1 MKNSLYVDVK
11 ITTFDQGLIHSV
23 LELKQNIIMKKYLLF
38 IGILFG
44 FFVSS
49 YSQVQIY
56 GASGIVDGTEYNTI
70 KGAFDAI
77 NATSNQT
84 GKDVEIRINASTT
97 ETFRATL
104 NDKNWNSL
112 VLYPTVSGI
121 VVTDDGSFNDAIIR
135 LDGVRNVVL
144 DGRVNKTGTTASL
157 SIINNSSGGGAVAV
171 DLLNSSQYNTIQY
184 CKLQSQ
190 LGDNSRGILFIG
202 TSSAGE
208 GNSYNLIQYNEIS
221 GISATQRPRHAVVSR
236 GTSGRDNLYNEISN
250 NKIFNFINN
259 SSSSSGI
266 ILISGSDYFT
276 IKNNSFYETVVDFEP
291 QYGYDYSAIRI
302 NTNSVHYIENNYI
315 GGNAP
320 EAVGTWSMKGK
331 EDAGK
336 IVANFSFT
344 GIYATGKTDEATVVK
359 NNTIRGFHMT
369 TGGAS
374 SYHDTWD
381 GMFLQA
387 GNIDVIDN
395 IIGSPTGTA
404 SIFVEAT
411 NGGLLA
417 TSHGILN
424 NSSGLINIVGN
435 TIGALEI
442 KGAIDYSHS
451 FESIYLRGSSG
462 ITHITDNFF
471 GSTSTPNSINV
482 SGAAT
487 NSTQKQDNYG
497 VYSASQNET
506 HIKRNTIANLHNAY
520 NGTITSSKTRG
531 IRVLYGSNYI
541 EDNIVY
547 NISSTSNQAAGINSN
562 ASVIGI
568 ELTASS
574 AGTVQIVRGNTV
586 YNLNANNAS
595 SNAVS
600 ATGIYFYGPTNA
612 TKNIIER
619 NFIHG
624 INSNSTSNNTLLIGI
639 LLHQGNNIVFN
650 NIVSLGSTVTS
661 GYRLYAVWD
670 DGRSTNNNN
679 IYFNTLSILGN
690 ANGSTSVCA
699 ALWNQ
704 SNSSTADYRNNI
716 FANKRTVNSIGNDNL
731 YAIRLAGTNNLTIDY
746 NNYWS
751 EGNRIGIVNPGY
763 LRVGLAQ
770 WRIATGQDANS
781 LGIDP
786 AFQNTSTN
794 WTSSYDFLTDDVLVL
809 PGISIAVVTQDY
821 DLITR
826 LSVPKMGAFES
837 NNYVWYG
844 TVSTDFNNA
853 SNWAASGTGIVP
865 PNGADVTFAP
875 NPLNNCHLDQAR
887 SLRNININVS
897 GTGAKAF
904 VLNGNKLTLTGA
916 LNFSNGATLNAK
928 ASGSVLELAGTSA
941 QTLPL
946 SSIVD
951 NEFAGLELNNEFG
964 FSQNA
969 NYAIKESFVLSKG
982 VYSIGAHT
990 LTIDG
995 SVLQTIG
1002 TLNGGS
1008 TSNIVFGGSGL
1019 ATILPEVDLQNL
1031 TINRSNG
1038 INMVGNVSVA
1048 GTLALTSG
1056 VLSTQANVLT
1066 ISGNS
1071 PTGTGSVNASNTS
1084 AELIF
1089 DNSSAITLLST
1100 FFGANAV
1107 HNLTISGNGGVTSS
1121 ADFTVNGVLNLQAA
1135 NPSGT
1140 KGSLD
1145 MFNSGDVTDE
1155 RKTLVMGQT
1164 ATTLGIGD
1172 VTGKIKRNTIAA
1184 NTVYSFGSS
1193 LSTIVFTGGVA
1204 TELPSSLTFIVKI
1217 GEEHPVGA
1225 SVVGISFVKR
1235 YYEVIKSGGSAPTRF
1250 NLNLRYLD
1258 SELNGNAKSNMVFWD
1273 HHITYD
1279 GISPHEHGVSFHNT
1293 NDNFM
1298 ALASH
1303 SIGYLVDNEY
1313 DSVHDVVFGELGDPG
1328 ANYSKIWLLA
1338 NRKTPSG
1345 DSVFTWIG
1353 PYTGETYDNDWMY
1366 DNNWA
1371 DNVSPTS
1378 AISGLL
1384 NDGSTPTTVVAAN
1397 KHYIYITNSPSHA
1410 IMPDSDVEAHSIFIE
1425 EGGKLEART
1434 GKNLDVQYLRIFE
1447 GGTLQADDNLIT
1459 VKGAINPNNGN
1470 VSWNNVGSFIAGTST
1485 VIFTNANAAA
1495 AGNTDFYN
1503 LSVNDGAKLSMING
1517 SRIGIENSIN
1527 LNTSGALNTTFFGNT
1542 IVDYNGAAQNVINP
1556 ENNEYSALILSGSSA
1571 KTLPVGLSK
1580 VLRNF
1585 ELEGTAS
1592 ATGTNGL
1599 TIGGELKIAE
1609 GTTFASGNFNHVL
1622 EGNFENNGTFTPS
1635 TSYEMSF
1642 AGTTIQNIFGTTKT
1656 AFANLNINNLAN
1668 VQMQKSVDV
1677 NGELKLTAGSLIVGI
1692 DTLGING
1699 TVSGSAK
1706 IDLDVSSSLS
1716 FSGNT
1721 YTLPD
1726 NIFDAIPVIQNVIV
1740 NKTSGQSIVPG
1751 NQDFTILNE
1760 LTLTSG
1766 ILDVSSNKMTI
1777 NGDILRA
1784 SGVMKSNATTE
1795 LVFNENENLLEIPDG
1810 LFANSDGVGILTI
1823 HRAGGIKLGN
1833 QDVLISGKLILSEG
1847 LLSTNSN
1854 FVVFGNTSSVGTT
1867 ALNDIPGSISSYIN
1881 GCTRKIGN
1889 TAFTYPIGSDN
1900 EYAPIGISAAEGV
1913 GVNSDSFD
1921 ACYFYTNPNALYN
1934 ISQLDGVL
1942 NHVSNVEYWTLGRS
1956 NGTTNNVYVTLSW
1969 DDRSGTMTDLDQL
1982 VVAHWNNIDAKWE
1995 SKGASSV
2002 SGNIERG
2009 TISSENFISAFSP
2022 FTLGSLTRANILPV
2036 SMLAFEAVCDNNQY
2050 YLWWQ
2055 TATETNNAYFDIE
2068 ESVDGKSWQRI
2079 GAVSGAGNSNSLLEY
2094 RYESEKLAEGNLYRL
2109 KQVDFD
2115 GEFEYY
2121 GPVAMECKSKDQIE
2135 FKIFPNPAMDF
2146 ITVQSSTLFESLKY
2160 DIFSASG
2167 QLVKSGQISN
2177 EDKKINL
2184 MELDEGIYWIQ
2195 IENGFSDRFV
2205 VLKK

>member
-1 MKNSLYVDVK
+1 
-11 ITTFDQGLIHSV
+11 
-23 LELKQNIIMKKYLLF
+23 MKKHLFF
-38 IGILFG
+38 IGILFSL
-44 FFVSS
+44 VISS
-49 YSQVQIY
+49 YSQVQIH
-56 GASGIVDGTEYNTI
+56 GASGIVDGTEYTTI
-70 KGAFDAI
+70 KDAFGAI
-77 NATSNQT
+77 NSTSNQT

-112 VLYPTVSGI
+112 VVYPTVAGLVI
-121 VVTDDGSFNDAIIR
+121 TDDGSFNDAIIR

-144 DGRVNKTGTTASL
+144 DGRMNKTGTTASL
-157 SIINNSSGGGAVAV
+157 TIRNNSSGGGAVAV

-221 GISATQRPRHAVVSR
+221 GISATERPRHAVVSR

-259 SSSSSGI
+259 SANSSGI

-320 EAVGTWSMKGK
+320 EAAGTWKMKGK
-331 EDAGK
+331 EDAGR
-336 IVANFSFT
+336 IVASFSFT

-381 GMFLQA
+381 GVFLKE

-404 SIFVEAT
+404 SVFVEAT

-417 TSHGILN
+417 TSHGVLN

-435 TIGALEI
+435 TIGAIEI

-541 EDNIVY
+541 EDNIIY
-547 NISSTSNQAAGINSN
+547 NISSASNQAADINSN
-562 ASVIGI
+562 ASIIGI

-574 AGTVQIVRGNTV
+574 EGANQIVRGNTV

-595 SNAVS
+595 SNAIS
-600 ATGIYFYGPTNA
+600 ATGIYFYGPTN
-612 TKNIIER
+612 TTRNIIER
-619 NFIHG
+619 NFIHSL
-624 INSNSTSNNTLLIGI
+624 NSNSTSNNTLLIGI
-639 LLHQGNNIVFN
+639 LLHRGNNIVHN
-650 NIVSLGSTVTS
+650 NIVSLGSSVTS
-661 GYRLYAVWD
+661 GYRLFAIWD

-690 ANGSTSVCA
+690 TNGSTSLCVTI
-699 ALWNQ
+699 WNQ
-704 SNSSTADYRNNI
+704 SNSTKDYRNNI
-716 FANKRTVNSIGNDNL
+716 FVNKRTLNGSGDNDL
-731 YAIRLAGTNNLTIDY
+731 YTIKLSSHKTLTIDY
-746 NNYWS
+746 NNYYA
-751 EGNRIGIVNPGY
+751 EGGRIG
-763 LRVGLAQ
+763 RVGNAVL
-770 WRIATGQDANS
+770 RTSVG
-781 LGIDP
+781 
-786 AFQNTSTN
+786 AFQNDTKQDDYSLAIDP
-794 WTSSYDFLTDDVLVL
+794 DFLNASGNWIASHDFLANDAAVL
-809 PGISIAVVTQDY
+809 PGTPLAEVTYDY

-826 LSVPKMGAFES
+826 LSVPRMGAFEN

-853 SNWAASGTGIVP
+853 DNWAFSGTGVVP

-875 NPLNNCHLDQAR
+875 SPFRNCHLDQAR
-887 SLRNININVS
+887 SLRNININVSS

-904 VLNGNKLTLTGA
+904 VLNGNKLTLTGS

-941 QTLPL
+941 QTLPI

-969 NYAIKESFVLSKG
+969 NYTIKESFILSQG
-982 VYSIGAHT
+982 VYLIGAHT

-995 SVLQTIG
+995 SVSQTNG
-1002 TLNGGS
+1002 TLSGGS
-1008 TSNIVFGGSGL
+1008 TSNIIFGGSGL

-1056 VLSTQANVLT
+1056 VLTTQANVLT

-1071 PTGTGSVNASNTS
+1071 PTGTGSINASHTS

-1100 FFGANAV
+1100 FFGGNAV
-1107 HNLTISGNGGVTSS
+1107 HNLTISGNGGVISS
-1121 ADFTVNGVLNLQAA
+1121 AGFTVNGVLNLQAT

-1145 MFNSGDVTDE
+1145 MFNSGDAIDE
-1155 RKTLVMGQT
+1155 RKTLTMGQT

-1172 VTGKIKRNTIAA
+1172 VTGKIKRNIIVA

-1225 SVVGISFVKR
+1225 SVASTSFVKR

-1258 SELNGNAKSNMVFWD
+1258 SELNGNTKSNMVFWD
-1273 HHITYD
+1273 HHVTYD

-1313 DSVHDVVFGELGDPG
+1313 DSVHDVVYGEAGDPG

-1338 NRKTPSG
+1338 DRKTPSG

-1353 PYTGETYDNDWMY
+1353 PYTGEVFDNDWTY

-1384 NDGSTPTTVVAAN
+1384 NDGLTPTTVVTAN
-1397 KHYIYITNSPSHA
+1397 KHYIYITNSPSQA
-1410 IMPDSDVEAHSIFIE
+1410 IMPDANVEAHSIFIE
-1425 EGGKLEART
+1425 EGGKLETRT
-1434 GKNLDVQYLRIFE
+1434 GKNVEVQYLRIFDR
-1447 GGTLQADDNLIT
+1447 GVMQADDNVIT
-1459 VKGAINPNNGN
+1459 VTGAINPNNGN

-1503 LSVNDGAKLSMING
+1503 LSVNDGAKLSMIDG

-1542 IVDYNGAAQNVINP
+1542 IVDYNGVAQNVINP
-1556 ENNEYSALILSGSSA
+1556 ENNEYSTLVLSGGGA
-1571 KTLPVGLSK
+1571 KALPVGLAK
-1580 VLRNF
+1580 ILRNF

-1622 EGNFENNGTFTPS
+1622 EGNFENNGTFIPS
-1635 TSYEMSF
+1635 SSYEILFS
-1642 AGTTIQNIFGTTKT
+1642 GTSSQNIFGTTKT
-1656 AFANLNINNLAN
+1656 AFADLNINNLAN
-1668 VQMQKSVDV
+1668 VQMQKSMDV

-1706 IDLDVSSSLS
+1706 IDIDVSSSLS

-1726 NIFDAIPVIQNVIV
+1726 NIFDAIPIIQNVIV
-1740 NKTSGQSIVPG
+1740 NKTSGQSIAFG

-1760 LTLTSG
+1760 LSLTSG
-1766 ILDVSSNKMTI
+1766 ILDVSSSKITI
-1777 NGDILRA
+1777 NGDILRTF
-1784 SGVMKSNATTE
+1784 GTMKSNMTTE
-1795 LVFNENENLLEIPDG
+1795 LVFNENENLLEMPDG

-1823 HRAGGIKLGN
+1823 NRAGGIKLGN
-1833 QDVLISGKLILSEG
+1833 QDVLISSKLILSEG
-1847 LLSTNSN
+1847 LLFTNSK
-1854 FVVFGNTSSVGTT
+1854 FVVFGNASSVGTT
-1867 ALNDIPGSISSYIN
+1867 ALNDIAGSISSYID
-1881 GCTRKIGN
+1881 GCARKIGN
-1889 TAFTYPIGSDN
+1889 TAFTYPIGGDN
-1900 EYAPIGISAAEGV
+1900 KYAPIGISAAESV
-1913 GVNSDSFD
+1913 GVNTDSFD
-1921 ACYFYTNPNALYN
+1921 ACYFYTNPNVLYN
-1934 ISQLDGVL
+1934 INQLDGEL
-1942 NHVSNVEYWTLGRS
+1942 DHVSNVEYWTLGRS
-1956 NGTTNNVYVTLSW
+1956 NGNTNNVRVTLSW
-1969 DDRSGTMTDLDQL
+1969 DDRSGSVTDSASL
-1982 VVAHWNNIDAKWE
+1982 VVAHWLDSKWNTRG
-1995 SKGASSV
+1995 SLNPPSS
-2002 SGNIERG
+2002 GDLERG
-2009 TISSENFISAFSP
+2009 TISTENFISTFSP

-2036 SMLAFEAVCDNNQY
+2036 SVIAFEADCDNNQY

-2055 TATETNNAYFDIE
+2055 TATEINNAYFDVE
-2068 ESVDGKSWQRI
+2068 VSEDGKSWLRI
-2079 GAVSGAGNSNSLLEY
+2079 GALSGAGYSNSLLEY
-2094 RYESEKLAEGNLYRL
+2094 RYESEKLTEGNLYRL

-2115 GEFEYY
+2115 GEYEYY
-2121 GPVAMECKSKDQIE
+2121 GPVVMKCESKDQIE

-2146 ITVQSSTLFESLKY
+2146 IMVQSSTSFESLKY
-2160 DIFSASG
+2160 DIFSTSG
-2167 QLVKSGQISN
+2167 QLVKSGNISN
-2177 EDKKINL
+2177 ELSKISVK
-2184 MELDEGIYWIQ
+2184 ELNEGVYWIKM
-2195 IENGFSDRFV
+2195 ENGFSDRFV
-2205 VLKK
+2205 VLRK